1 MILAT
6 LAMKRVEAVMAELAL
21 ELMKI
26 LAILEPANSEQRL
39 FPQMSVPRQLP
50 KLPKPLQ
57 FPTFQQSA
65 HKNPTNS
72 HLLSLPR

>member
-26 LAILEPANSEQRL
+26 LAILEPAASEQRL
-39 FPQMSVPRQLP
+39 FPQISAPRQLP
-50 KLPKPLQ
+50 NLPKPLK
-57 FPTFQQSA
+57 FPTFQLSA